1 MSSLILDNNNESF
14 LDWIVMS
21 NVKWIFYDNQRWPAQ
36 WSSEL
41 LFIWTWK
48 EVPKRFQSQTCA
60 KKRSSSLFAAH
71 LIYCNFLNLSETLYL
86 RSRLSKSMRCI
97 ENHKA
102 CSQHWSTGRINS
114 SSWQHPILCHTTN
127 TSKVEPIG
135 LWSFASSSIFTW
147 TLSNQLLLFKPL
159 NNFLQGK
166 HFHNQQ
172 NAKNKNVL

>member
-1 MSSLILDNNNESF
+1 MSSLILDNSNEPF

-21 NVKWIFYDNQRWPAQ
+21 NEKWILYDNQRWPAQ
-36 WSSEL
+36 WL
-41 LFIWTWK
+41 DLK

-71 LIYCNFLNLSETLYL
+71 LIYYNFLNLSETLCL
-86 RSRLSKSMRCI
+86 RSRLSKSMRCTG
-97 ENHKA
+97 NHKA

-135 LWSFASSSIFTW
+135 LRSFASSSIFTW
-147 TLSNQLLLFKPL
+147 TLANQLLLFKPL
-159 NNFLQGK
+159 SNFLQGK
-166 HFHNQQ
+166 RFHNQQ